1 MTRFFT
7 LEELEK
13 RWNIPYEILF
23 KMLYGY
29 ETGVLK
35 GTDIFARISLPYFG
49 KEIKGQLNFKNTK
62 ESKFDWFGFSPEYKG
77 YRKIESYTN
86 FSVVG
91 RYG

>member
-7 LEELEK
+7 LEELEN

-35 GTDIFARISLPYFG
+35 GTDVFSRISLPYFG
-49 KEIKGQLNFKNTK
+49 NEIKG
-62 ESKFDWFGFSPEYKG
+62 
-77 YRKIESYTN
+77 
-86 FSVVG
+86 
-91 RYG
+91 